1 MTKMKF
7 KVLTALAVLISGFA
21 YFVLGQ
27 GYWALAFLA
36 VFTLATRFTK
46 EYSNVGMAAQAL
58 LVFCGISIA
67 INEVGI
73 NYPYSLVIILTGLIG
88 LIFFEGPEWGLFR
101 LGFGKTHLFFRLSL
115 VFSVLLSI
123 VICGAV
129 YWNYGN
135 VDNPVPLDWPIDAV
149 LILGLG
155 FALYMAIMN
164 EMIFRSVLFQ
174 RIQTAASA
182 GVANFLQALFF
193 GFMWYKVPVT
203 NGVPG
208 ILLGTTFGL
217 ALGYLTQKS
226 GSIYLAMFVHF
237 VVIFI
242 LFIELTLL
250 GKL

>member
-1 MTKMKF
+1 MKLT
-7 KVLTALAVLISGFA
+7 VLTTFGVLISGFA

-36 VFTLATRFTK
+36 VFTLVTRFTK
-46 EYSNVGMAAQAL
+46 DYSNLGMATQAL
-58 LVFCGISIA
+58 FVFCGISIG

-73 NYPYSLVIILTGLIG
+73 NYPYSLVIILTGLIC

-101 LGFGKTHLFFRLSL
+101 LGFGKTHLFFKLSMAL
-115 VFSVLLSI
+115 AVLFSL
-123 VICGAV
+123 VICGYV

-135 VDNPVPLDWPIDAV
+135 IDNPVPLEWPIDAI

-155 FALYMAIMN
+155 FALFMAIMN
-164 EMIFRSVLFQ
+164 EMIFRSFLFQ
-174 RIQTAASA
+174 RIEAAAGS
-182 GVANFLQALFF
+182 GVANLLQAMFF

-208 ILLGTTFGL
+208 ILLGGTFGF
-217 ALGYLTQKS
+217 ALGYLAQKS
-226 GSIYLAMFVHF
+226 GSIYLSMFVHF
-237 VVIFI
+237 LVIFI